1 MEEEIMGLDINKILT
16 ESIQET
22 LKDAEDKTSKM
33 DPNAEDKVDDKDA
46 KTDGKEG
53 EEEIKEGEEDPLAHL
68 QHAVAPAI
76 SAGLGALT
84 LRNKLRKI

>member
-1 MEEEIMGLDINKILT
+1 MSLDINKILT

-22 LKDAEDKTSKM
+22 LKDAEEKSSKM
-33 DPNAEDKVDDKDA
+33 ESTPKEKIEREEDI
-46 KTDGKEG
+46 KEENE
-53 EEEIKEGEEDPLAHL
+53 EEEIEESEESPLAHL

-84 LRNKLRKI
+84 LRNKLRTI